1 MTDRSPG
8 RVRRTIAAACL
19 ATSLMA
25 VTASPALAAPQSPTV
40 NQQKEACE
48 KAGGSWRPRGGGY
61 GCRINVGYGCGVDIL
76 VGPDGK
82 VTGLDYWC
90 FDYQGSI
97 GKMTPVAR

>member
-1 MTDRSPG
+1 MSDRSSG
-8 RVRRTIAAACL
+8 KVRRAVVAACM
-19 ATSLMA
+19 ATSLF
-25 VTASPALAAPQSPTV
+25 VTTASPALAAPQKPTKSSM
-40 NQQKEACE
+40 QEACE

-61 GCRINVGYGCGVDIL
+61 GCRINFGYGCGVDIL

-82 VTGLDYWC
+82 VTGMDYWC